1 MFAAMDVF
9 LLGSPAEGFCLA
21 ILEAMYAGVPVVASP
36 VGVLAHEMAESP
48 PVHWPIPVG
57 AAPEVAARV
66 VRYAVEH
73 APAET
78 RVRTALA
85 REIVAREFT
94 AEQLIEHEIPCR
106 DWALDLGEEVGG
118 DQEEQHEYEANE
130 TPVLRHFFPP

>member
-1 MFAAMDVF
+1 
-9 LLGSPAEGFCLA
+9 
-21 ILEAMYAGVPVVASP
+21 MYAGVPVVASP

-48 PVHWPIPVG
+48 PVYWQIPVG

-66 VRYAVEH
+66 VRDAVEH

-94 AEQLIEHEIPCR
+94 GEQMAEK
-106 DWALDLGEEVGG
+106 WA
-118 DQEEQHEYEANE
+118 EYLRGVVAAE
-130 TPVLRHFFPP
+130 TGRAIGI